1 MSAGVF
7 VTFWKLS
14 NLSDGPRY
22 HRDQVA
28 FRGGGIDEFRK
39 QFGNPRIVGYH
50 EINSEGEISE
60 ASIMLNEK
68 PPSINNASNLSTQP
82 LNQQSTAA
90 VPEGATFDPSM
101 MTNQLQQDQVLL
113 VAPEQSNQQPVAQLA
128 QPKPKSKILKNG
140 ESYLKIDGEQVHSLV
155 WEEYDDTKS
164 EFDHKIRAT
173 IDEDGSTIK
182 IEHTVWRELDHV

>member
-68 PPSINNASNLSTQP
+68 PPSINNASNPSTQP
-82 LNQQSTAA
+82 SNQQNTTTI
-90 VPEGATFDPSM
+90 PEGATFDPSM
-101 MTNQLQQDQVLL
+101 VTNQLQQNQAPV
-113 VAPEQSNQQPVAQLA
+113 VAPEQSNQQLVIQPV
-128 QPKPKSKILKNG
+128 QPKIKPKILKNG
-140 ESYLKIDGEQVHSLV
+140 ESYLKIDGDQVHSLV
-155 WEEYDDTKS
+155 WEEYDDAKS
-164 EFDHKIRAT
+164 EFDRRIRAT
-173 IDEDGSTIK
+173 IGEDGSTIK